1 MQWPFEYFI
10 GLLALGPG
18 ELDEMAGS
26 ISKESCSRKS
36 ESCIIRLESKER
48 QQTKSENNL
57 YSRRSETGSRASF
70 RRHNNHT
77 RHRCIRTLAIYSS
90 IRVEPHGPWLP
101 SREECSLYDDN
112 IM

>member
-1 MQWPFEYFI
+1 MRHSNEYKWNYVCSIEMQWPFEYFI

-48 QQTKSENNL
+48 Q
-57 YSRRSETGSRASF
+57 
-70 RRHNNHT
+70 
-77 RHRCIRTLAIYSS
+77 
-90 IRVEPHGPWLP
+90 
-101 SREECSLYDDN
+101 
-112 IM
+112 